1 MLTEKKE
8 ESVNADGDSMLIF
21 EALKSN
27 TTDKFLFNFM
37 VYNLQYVLQLKENW
51 HAIPNDNEFYL

>member
-21 EALKSN
+21 EATKSN

-37 VYNLQYVLQLKENW
+37 VYNLQYVLQLKEN
-51 HAIPNDNEFYL
+51 